1 MNIKEI
7 LAENTR
13 RNSALPAAADPQSG
27 SGCCGTR
34 VEVAHRGRKL
44 FLPASMLADPCYSPA
59 LSPLDFE
66 ALRCRH
72 DFEYWAWR
80 CVRIHHKLTGALV
93 PFALNAPQR
102 RVLEALER
110 QRLASLPIRLI
121 LLKARQWGGS
131 TLIQNY
137 MAWIQCVH
145 KEGWNSLICAHVK
158 NTSAAIRAMYST
170 MLANYP
176 AELWQ
181 ADVKPAFKA
190 CPGSVDTREIA
201 GRGCTVTVSSSQS
214 QEGSRGLNCAMA
226 HLSEVAFWA
235 DSKTRN
241 STDYVRAVCS
251 GIALLPYTL
260 VAMESTANGTGN
272 FFHREWLRAEQGAS
286 DKTAV
291 FVPWYEIEI
300 YRTPVADPAALWAEM
315 DDYEKELWRRGLTLE
330 MINWYHCKRREME
343 SHDAMK
349 SEFPTDAAEAFAHS
363 GSGVF
368 ASAAV
373 MRLRAGCSEPLLTG
387 EVSGLSQTGAGA
399 VREVRFMPDSTGQLK
414 VWSLPRQGRC
424 YVAAVDIGGRC
435 DAADWS
441 VIAVLDRT
449 PGAVPE
455 VVAQWRG
462 HIDHDLLAWK
472 AAAVAMFY
480 NEALLVVES
489 NTIECSATAGEGS
502 YIFEQLDEVYPRLY
516 CRDRSEPAVRYGFHT
531 NRGTKA
537 KIITE
542 LISAVREN
550 RYVERCAQACDELET
565 YRRLPNGSYAA
576 AEGCHDDMLITRAIA
591 LYVTN
596 DSPAVSGNPAE
607 LLHRPQW

>member
-1 MNIKEI
+1 MTTETLCDIDF
-7 LAENTR
+7 LR
-13 RNSALPAAADPQSG
+13 RLLRDAPYDPRRGVGCLGRRVRVSTPVEGLPSALVPDEMRADKEYRAARSDS
-27 SGCCGTR
+27 
-34 VEVAHRGRKL
+34 VAWRR
-44 FLPASMLADPCYSPA
+44 
-59 LSPLDFE
+59 
-66 ALRCRH
+66 LRCRY

-158 NTSAAIRAMYST
+158 NTLAAIRAMYST

-241 STDYVRAVCS
+241 STDYIRAVCS

-315 DDYEKELWRRGLTLE
+315 DDYENELWRRGLTLE
-330 MINWYHCKRREME
+330 M
-343 SHDAMK
+343 
-349 SEFPTDAAEAFAHS
+349 
-363 GSGVF
+363 
-368 ASAAV
+368 
-373 MRLRAGCSEPLLTG
+373 
-387 EVSGLSQTGAGA
+387 LS
-399 VREVRFMPDSTGQLK
+399 R
-414 VWSLPRQGRC
+414 
-424 YVAAVDIGGRC
+424 
-435 DAADWS
+435 
-441 VIAVLDRT
+441 
-449 PGAVPE
+449 
-455 VVAQWRG
+455 
-462 HIDHDLLAWK
+462 
-472 AAAVAMFY
+472 
-480 NEALLVVES
+480 
-489 NTIECSATAGEGS
+489 
-502 YIFEQLDEVYPRLY
+502 
-516 CRDRSEPAVRYGFHT
+516 
-531 NRGTKA
+531 
-537 KIITE
+537 
-542 LISAVREN
+542 
-550 RYVERCAQACDELET
+550 
-565 YRRLPNGSYAA
+565 
-576 AEGCHDDMLITRAIA
+576 
-591 LYVTN
+591 
-596 DSPAVSGNPAE
+596 
-607 LLHRPQW
+607 